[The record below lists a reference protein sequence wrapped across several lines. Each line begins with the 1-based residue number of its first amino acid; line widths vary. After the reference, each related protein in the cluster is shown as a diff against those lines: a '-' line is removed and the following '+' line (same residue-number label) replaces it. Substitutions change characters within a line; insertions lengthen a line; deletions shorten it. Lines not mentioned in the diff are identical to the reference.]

1 MFRRL
6 QTWVWRRLVD
16 WLTAEPAGPS
26 EHVSD
31 FERLRYEIR
40 PADVLLVEGRSR
52 VSDIIKSV
60 TLSNWT
66 HAALYIGR
74 LADIESPKIRT
85 LVETHFGGDPHE
97 PLVIEALLGEGTIV
111 TPLRKYRDHHLRVCR
126 PTGLSRRDTQAVLLH
141 AAEQL
146 GLGYDVRQILDLARF
161 MFPYHLLPRR
171 WRSSLFEHNAG
182 KPTHAVC
189 SSMLASAFHSV
200 RFPILPLFV
209 RDEAGEARL
218 FQRNFKLFT
227 PRDFDYS
234 PYFDIIKYPVFS
246 FDELAVYR
254 SLPWTEDGVVCNDLR
269 DCLALIA
276 GHDETKST
284 DRRPGQSI
292 NLLQG
297 IFPHPPSPALPRGG
311 RR

>member
-6 QTWVWRRLVD
+6 QSWVWRRLTR
-16 WLTAEPAGPS
+16 WLTEETSAPS
-26 EHVSD
+26 EHRSD
-31 FERLRYEIR
+31 FDRLRYEIR

-52 VSDIIKSV
+52 VSHIIKTI

-74 LADIESPKIRT
+74 LSDLESPRLRT
-85 LVETHFGGDPHE
+85 LVEAHYDGDPRE
-97 PLVIEALLGEGTIV
+97 PLLIEALLGEGTRV
-111 TPLRKYRDHHLRVCR
+111 APLAKYRNHHLRLCR
-126 PTGLSRRDTQAVLLH
+126 PTGLSRRDAQAVMLR

-146 GLGYDVRQILDLARF
+146 GLDYDLRQILDLARF

-171 WRSSLFEHNAG
+171 WRSSLFQHNAG
-182 KPTHAVC
+182 PPTHTVC
-189 SSMLASAFHSV
+189 SSMIAGAFHSV

-209 RDEAGEARL
+209 RDAAGEVEL
-218 FQRNFKLFT
+218 FQRNLKLFT

-254 SLPWTEDGVVCNDLR
+254 NLPWNEDGVMCSDLAE
-269 DCLALIA
+269 CLQVAA
-276 GHDETKST
+276 QRR
-284 DRRPGQSI
+284 DRRPESTGGLQSV
-292 NLLQG
+292 NLLHRLSPQG
-297 IFPHPPSPALPRGG
+297 GKT
-311 RR
+311 